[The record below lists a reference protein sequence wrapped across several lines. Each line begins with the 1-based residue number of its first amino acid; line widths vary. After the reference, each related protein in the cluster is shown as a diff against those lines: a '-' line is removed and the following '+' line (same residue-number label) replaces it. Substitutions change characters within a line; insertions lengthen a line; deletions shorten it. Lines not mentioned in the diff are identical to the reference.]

1 MAKWTFP
8 YGVEGYEHSF
18 WNDVNDDGVVEPG
31 TEIVAKRNIE
41 QVSGDSAVALYDLF
55 TGASSNASRS
65 DSSWFSPWLRHVTAT
80 LYNGDREE
88 ALETARYIAAQT
100 AANIADAADSDTVP
114 QSYYLKPANNELT
127 NVPGAYDRRI
137 IGTENVHM
145 FAAASLNLFVAYDAA
160 GRDLTITPQ
169 ASVAVYNPFGTDAF
183 DGEITLEYSFSILSG
198 PTGTNIPTTVPGTVT
213 VDASSMTSTTLAG
226 GDYSA
231 SNVSILGSD
240 VFAPAA
246 PPRDGS
252 YTLNQL
258 VIKSV
263 TVTDGGSVVYDVAPD
278 NQVAVVSTDSL
289 YNWAPGYTHIDGS
302 DYSHYT
308 GISVQAV
315 EPRFNGLN
323 EQHSYAGTYLTT
335 QTAAIV
341 DSALGLPEP
350 PADPPP
356 PLQRHPWDVSAGGDD
371 YDGSEVRDAAFTK
384 LEQLGAVTSG
394 WYYNGLP
401 GSHPIGRSL
410 QFWCRTDDASAT
422 HDGQLLDLFYDG
434 EELEYG
440 KVNVNSPHV
449 AVWEGLLSGVS
460 PSPSQMAETLVNMTD
475 TAPYAGVGEIVQFN
489 NLFLSTL
496 PDSVAEQTNLATIR
510 PLLSVKNQYFTVS
523 ATAQSLR
530 DRGAVDI
537 SSDADQVEWG
547 TGLFALI
554 TGEQKVLAV
563 IYRNLFTN
571 ELEVI
576 RYEPLYD

>member
-183 DGEITLEYSFSILSG
+183 DGEITLEYSFSIRSG

-289 YNWAPGYTHIDGS
+289 YNWARGYTHIDGS

-315 EPRFNGLN
+315 DPRLNGLN
-323 EQHSYAGTYLTT
+323 AQHSLCRYLFDHADSCEGGHCAR
-335 QTAAIV
+335 AA
-341 DSALGLPEP
+341 
-350 PADPPP
+350 
-356 PLQRHPWDVSAGGDD
+356 R
-371 YDGSEVRDAAFTK
+371 
-384 LEQLGAVTSG
+384 
-394 WYYNGLP
+394 
-401 GSHPIGRSL
+401 
-410 QFWCRTDDASAT
+410 ASRR
-422 HDGQLLDLFYDG
+422 
-434 EELEYG
+434 
-440 KVNVNSPHV
+440 
-449 AVWEGLLSGVS
+449 
-460 PSPSQMAETLVNMTD
+460 PSP
-475 TAPYAGVGEIVQFN
+475 APV
-489 NLFLSTL
+489 
-496 PDSVAEQTNLATIR
+496 R
-510 PLLSVKNQYFTVS
+510 
-523 ATAQSLR
+523 
-530 DRGAVDI
+530 
-537 SSDADQVEWG
+537 
-547 TGLFALI
+547 
-554 TGEQKVLAV
+554 
-563 IYRNLFTN
+563 
-571 ELEVI
+571 
-576 RYEPLYD
+576 